1 MRGFANW
8 WTTRACCAP
17 TWPSAEAKIQAAR
30 AQVRAAQAAGR
41 PTISLTGTAGL
52 ADSNSASLASSGAVG
67 IRVSIPLFTGYRN
80 TYDIRS
86 AEIQVEASQADRDQL
101 RNQVSL
107 DVWRAYQALATER
120 TALVNA
126 EDLLQSALE
135 SENVARGRY
144 KAGAGTLID
153 LLNAQSAAAAA
164 RFQSSSDALQL
175 ASRQGRARQRAR
187 HARPGVAAGQ
197 RRHRVDRYHTFRATQ
212 MNKPNLSLWVKLSV
226 VLLLLAGAG
235 AAIWLW
241 RNNSE
246 MPAEQ
251 RYRTRP
257 VERGMLVQ
265 SVSANGTLNPVVLVT
280 VGSQISAR
288 VTKLYADFNQ
298 RVKAGQV
305 LAELD
310 PALLIATEQQTLA
323 NLASARASLKLARAN
338 EERFQQLFAQEY
350 ISRQEMDQA
359 VQVREAAQAQVQVF
373 EAQHSRDR
381 ANLHYTVIRSPVS
394 GVVVDRQ
401 VDVGQTVAASL
412 QAPVLFKIAQDLK
425 QMQINSAVA
434 EADVGAIRIDQEVD
448 FRVDAFPDREFKG
461 KVKQIRLNPTITS
474 NVVTYNVV
482 VSVDNPDEILLPGM
496 TAYITITTQTK
507 TDVLMVPSAA
517 LRFRPATATE
527 GSRMPTAQAA
537 GARKRAAGAQVY
549 VLRGGKIEAVTV
561 QTGITNG
568 RVTEITGGNLREGDM
583 VVLEDLSATPRPQ
596 TAPTG
601 PRTRLF

>member
-1 MRGFANW
+1 
-8 WTTRACCAP
+8 
-17 TWPSAEAKIQAAR
+17 
-30 AQVRAAQAAGR
+30 
-41 PTISLTGTAGL
+41 
-52 ADSNSASLASSGAVG
+52 
-67 IRVSIPLFTGYRN
+67 
-80 TYDIRS
+80 
-86 AEIQVEASQADRDQL
+86 
-101 RNQVSL
+101 
-107 DVWRAYQALATER
+107 
-120 TALVNA
+120 
-126 EDLLQSALE
+126 
-135 SENVARGRY
+135 
-144 KAGAGTLID
+144 
-153 LLNAQSAAAAA
+153 
-164 RFQSSSDALQL
+164 
-175 ASRQGRARQRAR
+175 
-187 HARPGVAAGQ
+187 
-197 RRHRVDRYHTFRATQ
+197 

-235 AAIWLW
+235 ATIWLW
-241 RNNSE
+241 KNNSE
-246 MPAEQ
+246 IPAEQ

-265 SVSANGTLNPVVLVT
+265 TVSANGTLNPVVLVT

-310 PALLIATEQQTLA
+310 PALLIATERQTLA

-434 EADVGAIRIDQEVD
+434 EADVGTIRIDQEVD
-448 FRVDAFPDREFKG
+448 FRVDAFPEREFKG

-549 VLRGGKIEAVTV
+549 VLRGGTIEAVTV
-561 QTGITNG
+561 QSGITNG
-568 RVTEITGGNLREGDM
+568 RVTEITGGDLREGDM

>member
-1 MRGFANW
+1 MKK
-8 WTTRACCAP
+8 
-17 TWPSAEAKIQAAR
+17 PS
-30 AQVRAAQAAGR
+30 
-41 PTISLTGTAGL
+41 L
-52 ADSNSASLASSGAVG
+52 SS
-67 IRVSIPLFTGYRN
+67 
-80 TYDIRS
+80 
-86 AEIQVEASQADRDQL
+86 
-101 RNQVSL
+101 
-107 DVWRAYQALATER
+107 
-120 TALVNA
+120 
-126 EDLLQSALE
+126 
-135 SENVARGRY
+135 
-144 KAGAGTLID
+144 
-153 LLNAQSAAAAA
+153 
-164 RFQSSSDALQL
+164 
-175 ASRQGRARQRAR
+175 
-187 HARPGVAAGQ
+187 
-197 RRHRVDRYHTFRATQ
+197 
-212 MNKPNLSLWVKLSV
+212 WVKLF
-226 VLLLLAGAG
+226 VLLVLLAGAG
-235 AAIWLW
+235 AAMWLW
-241 RNNSE
+241 KNNSE

-251 RYRTRP
+251 RYRSKP
-257 VERGMLVQ
+257 VERGTLVQ

-323 NLASARASLKLARAN
+323 NLASARASLRLARAN

-359 VQVREAAQAQVQVF
+359 LQAREAAQAQVQVY

-434 EADVGAIRIDQEVD
+434 EADVGAIRIGQEVD
-448 FRVDAFPDREFKG
+448 FRVDAFSDREFKG
-461 KVKQIRLNPTITS
+461 MVKQIRLSPTITS

-507 TDVLMVPSAA
+507 PDVLMVPNAA
-517 LRFRPATATE
+517 LRFRPTATTE
-527 GSRMPTAQAA
+527 ASRMPSALAA
-537 GARKRAAGAQVY
+537 GPRKRAAGSQVH

-568 RVTEITGGNLREGDM
+568 RVTEITGGDLREGDT
-583 VVLEDLSATPRPQ
+583 VVLEDLTATPRPQ
-596 TAPTG
+596 TAPSG

>member
-1 MRGFANW
+1 MKK
-8 WTTRACCAP
+8 P
-17 TWPSAEAKIQAAR
+17 
-30 AQVRAAQAAGR
+30 
-41 PTISLTGTAGL
+41 
-52 ADSNSASLASSGAVG
+52 
-67 IRVSIPLFTGYRN
+67 
-80 TYDIRS
+80 
-86 AEIQVEASQADRDQL
+86 
-101 RNQVSL
+101 
-107 DVWRAYQALATER
+107 
-120 TALVNA
+120 
-126 EDLLQSALE
+126 DLS
-135 SENVARGRY
+135 
-144 KAGAGTLID
+144 
-153 LLNAQSAAAAA
+153 
-164 RFQSSSDALQL
+164 F
-175 ASRQGRARQRAR
+175 
-187 HARPGVAAGQ
+187 
-197 RRHRVDRYHTFRATQ
+197 
-212 MNKPNLSLWVKLSV
+212 WVKLFV
-226 VLLLLAGAG
+226 VLLLVGASS
-235 AAIWLW
+235 AIWLW
-241 RNNSE
+241 KSNSE
-246 MPAEQ
+246 LPAEQ

-257 VERGMLVQ
+257 VERGTLVQ

-288 VTKLYADFNQ
+288 VTRLYADFNQ

-310 PALLIATEQQTLA
+310 PALLIATEKQTLA
-323 NLASARASLKLARAN
+323 NLASARASLRLARAN

-359 VQVREAAQAQVQVF
+359 VQAREAAEAQVQVY

-434 EADVGAIRIDQEVD
+434 EADVGAIRIDQDVD
-448 FRVDAFPDREFKG
+448 FRVDAFSDRDFKG

-507 TDVLMVPSAA
+507 PDVLMVPNAA
-517 LRFRPATATE
+517 LRFRPATTTE
-527 GSRMPTAQAA
+527 ASRTPSALAA
-537 GARKRAAGAQVY
+537 GPRKRAAGSQVH
-549 VLRGGKIEAVTV
+549 VLRGGKIEPVAV

-568 RVTEITGGNLREGDM
+568 RYTEITGGGLREGDT
-583 VVLEDLSATPRPQ
+583 VIVEDLTAMPRPQ
-596 TAPTG
+596 TVPSG

>member
-1 MRGFANW
+1 
-8 WTTRACCAP
+8 
-17 TWPSAEAKIQAAR
+17 
-30 AQVRAAQAAGR
+30 
-41 PTISLTGTAGL
+41 
-52 ADSNSASLASSGAVG
+52 
-67 IRVSIPLFTGYRN
+67 
-80 TYDIRS
+80 
-86 AEIQVEASQADRDQL
+86 
-101 RNQVSL
+101 
-107 DVWRAYQALATER
+107 
-120 TALVNA
+120 
-126 EDLLQSALE
+126 
-135 SENVARGRY
+135 
-144 KAGAGTLID
+144 
-153 LLNAQSAAAAA
+153 
-164 RFQSSSDALQL
+164 
-175 ASRQGRARQRAR
+175 
-187 HARPGVAAGQ
+187 
-197 RRHRVDRYHTFRATQ
+197 

-226 VLLLLAGAG
+226 VLLLLAGAS

-496 TAYITITTQTK
+496 TAYITVTTQTK

-537 GARKRAAGAQVY
+537 GSRKRAAGAQVH
-549 VLRGGKIEAVTV
+549 VLRGGTIEAITV
-561 QTGITNG
+561 QSGITNG
-568 RVTEITGGNLREGDM
+568 RVTEITGGDLREGDR

>member
-1 MRGFANW
+1 
-8 WTTRACCAP
+8 
-17 TWPSAEAKIQAAR
+17 
-30 AQVRAAQAAGR
+30 
-41 PTISLTGTAGL
+41 
-52 ADSNSASLASSGAVG
+52 
-67 IRVSIPLFTGYRN
+67 
-80 TYDIRS
+80 
-86 AEIQVEASQADRDQL
+86 
-101 RNQVSL
+101 
-107 DVWRAYQALATER
+107 
-120 TALVNA
+120 
-126 EDLLQSALE
+126 
-135 SENVARGRY
+135 
-144 KAGAGTLID
+144 
-153 LLNAQSAAAAA
+153 
-164 RFQSSSDALQL
+164 
-175 ASRQGRARQRAR
+175 
-187 HARPGVAAGQ
+187 
-197 RRHRVDRYHTFRATQ
+197 
-212 MNKPNLSLWVKLSV
+212 MNKPGASFWVRLV
-226 VLLLLAGAG
+226 VALLLLGGAG
-235 AAIWLW
+235 AATWLW
-241 RNNSE
+241 KSNSGI
-246 MPAEQ
+246 PVEQ
-251 RYRTRP
+251 RYRTKP
-257 VERGMLVQ
+257 VERGTLMQ

-298 RVKAGQV
+298 RVKEGQV

-310 PALLIATEQQTLA
+310 PALLIATEKQTLA

-412 QAPVLFKIAQDLK
+412 QAPVLFKIAQDLTK
-425 QMQINSAVA
+425 MQINSAVA

-448 FRVDAFPDREFKG
+448 FRVDAFSDREFKG

-507 TDVLMVPSAA
+507 TDVMMVPSAA
-517 LRFRPATATE
+517 LRFRPASAAE
-527 GSRMPTAQAA
+527 ASRLPTALAA
-537 GARKRAAGAQVY
+537 GPRKRAAGAQVH
-549 VLRGGKIEAVTV
+549 VLRGGRIEAVTV

-568 RVTEITGGNLREGDM
+568 RVTEITGGELREGDT
-583 VVLEDLSATPRPQ
+583 VVLEDLAATPNPKG
-596 TAPTG
+596 TPTG
-601 PRTRLF
+601 RRTRLF

>member
-1 MRGFANW
+1 M
-8 WTTRACCAP
+8 
-17 TWPSAEAKIQAAR
+17 K
-30 AQVRAAQAAGR
+30 
-41 PTISLTGTAGL
+41 
-52 ADSNSASLASSGAVG
+52 
-67 IRVSIPLFTGYRN
+67 LF
-80 TYDIRS
+80 
-86 AEIQVEASQADRDQL
+86 
-101 RNQVSL
+101 
-107 DVWRAYQALATER
+107 
-120 TALVNA
+120 
-126 EDLLQSALE
+126 
-135 SENVARGRY
+135 
-144 KAGAGTLID
+144 
-153 LLNAQSAAAAA
+153 
-164 RFQSSSDALQL
+164 
-175 ASRQGRARQRAR
+175 
-187 HARPGVAAGQ
+187 
-197 RRHRVDRYHTFRATQ
+197 
-212 MNKPNLSLWVKLSV
+212 V
-226 VLLLLAGAG
+226 VLLLLASAG
-235 AAIWLW
+235 TAIWLW
-241 RNNSE
+241 KNNSE

-257 VERGMLVQ
+257 VERGTLVQ

-323 NLASARASLKLARAN
+323 NLASARALLRLARAN

-359 VQVREAAQAQVQVF
+359 VQAREAAQAQVQVY

-434 EADVGAIRIDQEVD
+434 EADVGAIRIGQEVD
-448 FRVDAFPDREFKG
+448 FRVDAFSDREFKG

-482 VSVDNPDEILLPGM
+482 VSVDNADEVLLPGM

-507 TDVLMVPSAA
+507 QDVLMVPSAA
-517 LRFRPATATE
+517 LRFRPAGKAESPRMSSGPAAGAT
-527 GSRMPTAQAA
+527 A
-537 GARKRAAGAQVY
+537 GARKRAAGSQVHA
-549 VLRGGKIEAVTV
+549 LRGGKIEAVAV

-568 RVTEITGGNLREGDM
+568 RVTEIAGGDLREGDM
-583 VVLEDLSATPRPQ
+583 VVVEDLTATPRLQ
-596 TAPTG
+596 TAPSG

>member
-1 MRGFANW
+1 
-8 WTTRACCAP
+8 
-17 TWPSAEAKIQAAR
+17 
-30 AQVRAAQAAGR
+30 
-41 PTISLTGTAGL
+41 
-52 ADSNSASLASSGAVG
+52 
-67 IRVSIPLFTGYRN
+67 
-80 TYDIRS
+80 
-86 AEIQVEASQADRDQL
+86 
-101 RNQVSL
+101 
-107 DVWRAYQALATER
+107 
-120 TALVNA
+120 
-126 EDLLQSALE
+126 
-135 SENVARGRY
+135 
-144 KAGAGTLID
+144 
-153 LLNAQSAAAAA
+153 
-164 RFQSSSDALQL
+164 
-175 ASRQGRARQRAR
+175 
-187 HARPGVAAGQ
+187 
-197 RRHRVDRYHTFRATQ
+197 
-212 MNKPNLSLWVKLSV
+212 MNKPNFSLWVKLSV

-235 AAIWLW
+235 AAILLW

-323 NLASARASLKLARAN
+323 NLASARASLRLARAN
-338 EERFQQLFAQEY
+338 EERFEQLFAQEY

-527 GSRMPTAQAA
+527 DSRMPTAQAA
-537 GARKRAAGAQVY
+537 GARKRAAGAQVH
-549 VLRGGKIEAVTV
+549 VLRGGQIEAITV

-568 RVTEITGGNLREGDM
+568 RVTEITGGDLREGDA
-583 VVLEDLSATPRPQ
+583 VVLEDLTATPRPQ

>member
-1 MRGFANW
+1 MKK
-8 WTTRACCAP
+8 P
-17 TWPSAEAKIQAAR
+17 
-30 AQVRAAQAAGR
+30 
-41 PTISLTGTAGL
+41 
-52 ADSNSASLASSGAVG
+52 
-67 IRVSIPLFTGYRN
+67 
-80 TYDIRS
+80 
-86 AEIQVEASQADRDQL
+86 
-101 RNQVSL
+101 
-107 DVWRAYQALATER
+107 
-120 TALVNA
+120 
-126 EDLLQSALE
+126 DLS
-135 SENVARGRY
+135 
-144 KAGAGTLID
+144 
-153 LLNAQSAAAAA
+153 
-164 RFQSSSDALQL
+164 F
-175 ASRQGRARQRAR
+175 
-187 HARPGVAAGQ
+187 
-197 RRHRVDRYHTFRATQ
+197 
-212 MNKPNLSLWVKLSV
+212 WVKLFV

-241 RNNSE
+241 KNNSE
-246 MPAEQ
+246 IPAEQ

-257 VERGMLVQ
+257 VERGTLVQ

-310 PALLIATEQQTLA
+310 SALLIATEQQTLA
-323 NLASARASLKLARAN
+323 NLASARASLRLARAN
-338 EERFQQLFAQEY
+338 EERFRQLFAQEY

-359 VQVREAAQAQVQVF
+359 VQAREAAEAQVQVY

-434 EADVGAIRIDQEVD
+434 EADVGAIRIGQEVD
-448 FRVDAFPDREFKG
+448 FRVDAFSDREFKG
-461 KVKQIRLNPTITS
+461 RVKQIRLNPTITS

-507 TDVLMVPSAA
+507 QHVLMVPGAA
-517 LRFRPATATE
+517 LRFRPAGTAE
-527 GSRMPTAQAA
+527 FPRMSSAPAA
-537 GARKRAAGAQVY
+537 GAGAGTRKRATASQVH
-549 VLRGGKIEAVTV
+549 VLRGGKIEPAAV

-568 RVTEITGGNLREGDM
+568 RVTEITGGDLREGDM
-583 VVLEDLSATPRPQ
+583 VVIEDLTATPRPQ
-596 TAPTG
+596 TAPVG

>member
-1 MRGFANW
+1 M
-8 WTTRACCAP
+8 
-17 TWPSAEAKIQAAR
+17 K
-30 AQVRAAQAAGR
+30 
-41 PTISLTGTAGL
+41 
-52 ADSNSASLASSGAVG
+52 
-67 IRVSIPLFTGYRN
+67 
-80 TYDIRS
+80 
-86 AEIQVEASQADRDQL
+86 
-101 RNQVSL
+101 
-107 DVWRAYQALATER
+107 
-120 TALVNA
+120 
-126 EDLLQSALE
+126 
-135 SENVARGRY
+135 
-144 KAGAGTLID
+144 
-153 LLNAQSAAAAA
+153 
-164 RFQSSSDALQL
+164 
-175 ASRQGRARQRAR
+175 
-187 HARPGVAAGQ
+187 
-197 RRHRVDRYHTFRATQ
+197 
-212 MNKPNLSLWVKLSV
+212 KPHLSFLVKLFV
-226 VLLLLAGAG
+226 VLLLLASAG
-235 AAIWLW
+235 TAIWLW
-241 RNNSE
+241 KNNSE

-257 VERGMLVQ
+257 VERGTLVQ

-323 NLASARASLKLARAN
+323 NLASARALLRLARAN

-359 VQVREAAQAQVQVF
+359 VQAREAAQAQVQVY

-434 EADVGAIRIDQEVD
+434 EADVGAIRIGQEVD
-448 FRVDAFPDREFKG
+448 FRVDAFSDREFKG

-482 VSVDNPDEILLPGM
+482 VSVDNADEVLLPGM

-507 TDVLMVPSAA
+507 QDVLMVPSAA
-517 LRFRPATATE
+517 LRFRPAGKAESPRMSSGPAAGAT
-527 GSRMPTAQAA
+527 A
-537 GARKRAAGAQVY
+537 GARKRAAGSQVHA
-549 VLRGGKIEAVTV
+549 LRGGKIEAVAV

-568 RVTEITGGNLREGDM
+568 RVTEIAGGDLREGDM
-583 VVLEDLSATPRPQ
+583 VVVEDLTATPRLQ
-596 TAPTG
+596 TAPSG

>member
-1 MRGFANW
+1 
-8 WTTRACCAP
+8 
-17 TWPSAEAKIQAAR
+17 
-30 AQVRAAQAAGR
+30 
-41 PTISLTGTAGL
+41 
-52 ADSNSASLASSGAVG
+52 
-67 IRVSIPLFTGYRN
+67 
-80 TYDIRS
+80 
-86 AEIQVEASQADRDQL
+86 
-101 RNQVSL
+101 
-107 DVWRAYQALATER
+107 
-120 TALVNA
+120 
-126 EDLLQSALE
+126 
-135 SENVARGRY
+135 
-144 KAGAGTLID
+144 
-153 LLNAQSAAAAA
+153 
-164 RFQSSSDALQL
+164 
-175 ASRQGRARQRAR
+175 
-187 HARPGVAAGQ
+187 
-197 RRHRVDRYHTFRATQ
+197 
-212 MNKPNLSLWVKLSV
+212 
-226 VLLLLAGAG
+226 
-235 AAIWLW
+235 
-241 RNNSE
+241 
-246 MPAEQ
+246 
-251 RYRTRP
+251 
-257 VERGMLVQ
+257 
-265 SVSANGTLNPVVLVT
+265 
-280 VGSQISAR
+280 

-298 RVKAGQV
+298 RVTAGQV

-310 PALLIATEQQTLA
+310 PALLIATERQTLA
-323 NLASARASLKLARAN
+323 NLASARASLRLARAN
-338 EERFQQLFAQEY
+338 EERFEQLFAQEY

-359 VQVREAAQAQVQVF
+359 VQAREAAQAQVQVF

-381 ANLHYTVIRSPVS
+381 ANLRYTVIRSPVS

-496 TAYITITTQTK
+496 TAYITVTTQTM

-561 QTGITNG
+561 QTSITNG
-568 RVTEITGGNLREGDM
+568 RVTEITGGDLREGDK

>member
-1 MRGFANW
+1 
-8 WTTRACCAP
+8 
-17 TWPSAEAKIQAAR
+17 
-30 AQVRAAQAAGR
+30 
-41 PTISLTGTAGL
+41 
-52 ADSNSASLASSGAVG
+52 
-67 IRVSIPLFTGYRN
+67 
-80 TYDIRS
+80 
-86 AEIQVEASQADRDQL
+86 
-101 RNQVSL
+101 
-107 DVWRAYQALATER
+107 
-120 TALVNA
+120 
-126 EDLLQSALE
+126 
-135 SENVARGRY
+135 
-144 KAGAGTLID
+144 
-153 LLNAQSAAAAA
+153 
-164 RFQSSSDALQL
+164 
-175 ASRQGRARQRAR
+175 
-187 HARPGVAAGQ
+187 
-197 RRHRVDRYHTFRATQ
+197 
-212 MNKPNLSLWVKLSV
+212 MNKPGLSLWLKLSV
-226 VLLLLAGAG
+226 VLLLLAAAG

-246 MPAEQ
+246 MPAEE

-257 VERGMLVQ
+257 AERGTLVQ
-265 SVSANGTLNPVVLVT
+265 TVSANGTLNPVVLVT

-298 RVKAGQV
+298 RVTAGQV

-323 NLASARASLKLARAN
+323 NLASAKASLRLARAN
-338 EERFQQLFAQEY
+338 EERFEQLFAQEY
-350 ISRQEMDQA
+350 VSRQEMDQA
-359 VQVREAAQAQVQVF
+359 VQAREAAQAQVQVF

-381 ANLHYTVIRSPVS
+381 ANLRYTVIRSPVS

-496 TAYITITTQTK
+496 TAYITVTTQTMA
-507 TDVLMVPSAA
+507 DVLMVPSAA
-517 LRFRPATATE
+517 LRFRPAAATDA
-527 GSRMPTAQAA
+527 SRLPTAQAA
-537 GARKRAAGAQVY
+537 GPRKRAAGAQVH

-568 RVTEITGGNLREGDM
+568 RVTEITGGDLREGEM

>member
-1 MRGFANW
+1 MKK
-8 WTTRACCAP
+8 P
-17 TWPSAEAKIQAAR
+17 
-30 AQVRAAQAAGR
+30 
-41 PTISLTGTAGL
+41 
-52 ADSNSASLASSGAVG
+52 
-67 IRVSIPLFTGYRN
+67 
-80 TYDIRS
+80 
-86 AEIQVEASQADRDQL
+86 
-101 RNQVSL
+101 
-107 DVWRAYQALATER
+107 
-120 TALVNA
+120 
-126 EDLLQSALE
+126 DLS
-135 SENVARGRY
+135 
-144 KAGAGTLID
+144 
-153 LLNAQSAAAAA
+153 
-164 RFQSSSDALQL
+164 F
-175 ASRQGRARQRAR
+175 
-187 HARPGVAAGQ
+187 
-197 RRHRVDRYHTFRATQ
+197 
-212 MNKPNLSLWVKLSV
+212 WVKLCV

-235 AAIWLW
+235 AGTWLW
-241 RNNSE
+241 KNNSE

-257 VERGMLVQ
+257 VERGTLVQ

-310 PALLIATEQQTLA
+310 PALFIATEQQTLA
-323 NLASARASLKLARAN
+323 NLASARASLRLARAN

-359 VQVREAAQAQVQVF
+359 VQAREVAQAQVQVY

-381 ANLHYTVIRSPVS
+381 ANLRYTVIRSPVS

-425 QMQINSAVA
+425 LMQINSAVA
-434 EADVGAIRIDQEVD
+434 EADVGAIRIGQEVD
-448 FRVDAFPDREFKG
+448 FRVDAFSDREFKG
-461 KVKQIRLNPTITS
+461 RVMQIRLNPTITS

-507 TDVLMVPSAA
+507 QDVLMVPSAA
-517 LRFRPATATE
+517 LRFRPAGKAE
-527 GSRMPTAQAA
+527 SPRMSSGPAA
-537 GARKRAAGAQVY
+537 GATSGAHKRAAGSQVH
-549 VLRGGKIEAVTV
+549 VLRGGKIEPVAV

-568 RVTEITGGNLREGDM
+568 RVTEISGGDLREGDS
-583 VVLEDLSATPRPQ
+583 VVLEDLSATPRQP

>member
-1 MRGFANW
+1 M
-8 WTTRACCAP
+8 
-17 TWPSAEAKIQAAR
+17 K
-30 AQVRAAQAAGR
+30 
-41 PTISLTGTAGL
+41 
-52 ADSNSASLASSGAVG
+52 
-67 IRVSIPLFTGYRN
+67 
-80 TYDIRS
+80 
-86 AEIQVEASQADRDQL
+86 
-101 RNQVSL
+101 
-107 DVWRAYQALATER
+107 
-120 TALVNA
+120 
-126 EDLLQSALE
+126 
-135 SENVARGRY
+135 
-144 KAGAGTLID
+144 
-153 LLNAQSAAAAA
+153 
-164 RFQSSSDALQL
+164 
-175 ASRQGRARQRAR
+175 
-187 HARPGVAAGQ
+187 
-197 RRHRVDRYHTFRATQ
+197 TQ
-212 MNKPNLSLWVKLSV
+212 NLPLWVKLLV
-226 VLLLLAGAG
+226 ALLLLAGAG

-241 RNNSE
+241 KNHSDT
-246 MPAEQ
+246 PAEQ
-251 RYRTRP
+251 RYRTRA
-257 VERGMLVQ
+257 VERGTLLQ

-298 RVKAGQV
+298 RVKEGQV

-338 EERFQQLFAQEY
+338 EERFEQLFAQEY

-359 VQVREAAQAQVQVF
+359 VQAREAAQAQVQVY

-381 ANLHYTVIRSPVS
+381 ANLRYTVIRSPVS

-425 QMQINSAVA
+425 QMQINSSVA

-482 VSVDNPDEILLPGM
+482 VSVENPEELLLPGM
-496 TAYITITTQTK
+496 TAYITIITQTR
-507 TDVLMVPSAA
+507 TDVLLVPSAA
-517 LRFRPATATE
+517 LRFRPGVTTDS
-527 GSRMPTAQAA
+527 SRMPTALAA
-537 GARKRAAGAQVY
+537 GPRKRAAGSQVH

-561 QTGITNG
+561 QTGISNG
-568 RVTEITGGNLREGDM
+568 RATEITGGELREGDK
-583 VVLEDLSATPRPQ
+583 VVVEDLTATARPQ
-596 TAPTG
+596 PAPTG

>member
-1 MRGFANW
+1 MKK
-8 WTTRACCAP
+8 P
-17 TWPSAEAKIQAAR
+17 
-30 AQVRAAQAAGR
+30 
-41 PTISLTGTAGL
+41 
-52 ADSNSASLASSGAVG
+52 
-67 IRVSIPLFTGYRN
+67 
-80 TYDIRS
+80 
-86 AEIQVEASQADRDQL
+86 
-101 RNQVSL
+101 
-107 DVWRAYQALATER
+107 
-120 TALVNA
+120 
-126 EDLLQSALE
+126 DLS
-135 SENVARGRY
+135 
-144 KAGAGTLID
+144 
-153 LLNAQSAAAAA
+153 
-164 RFQSSSDALQL
+164 F
-175 ASRQGRARQRAR
+175 
-187 HARPGVAAGQ
+187 
-197 RRHRVDRYHTFRATQ
+197 
-212 MNKPNLSLWVKLSV
+212 WVKLFVV
-226 VLLLLAGAG
+226 VLLVGASS
-235 AAIWLW
+235 AIWLW
-241 RNNSE
+241 KSNSE

-251 RYRTRP
+251 RYRTRA
-257 VERGMLVQ
+257 VERGTLVQ

-310 PALLIATEQQTLA
+310 PALLIATERQTLA
-323 NLASARASLKLARAN
+323 NLASARASLRLARAN
-338 EERFQQLFAQEY
+338 EERFRQLFAQEY

-359 VQVREAAQAQVQVF
+359 VQAREAAEAQVQVY

-448 FRVDAFPDREFKG
+448 FRVDAFSDREFKG
-461 KVKQIRLNPTITS
+461 RVKQIRLNPTITS

-507 TDVLMVPSAA
+507 PDVLMAPNAA
-517 LRFRPATATE
+517 LRFRPAGKAE
-527 GSRMPTAQAA
+527 SPRMSSGPTANATA
-537 GARKRAAGAQVY
+537 GTRKREAGPQVH
-549 VLRGGKIEAVTV
+549 VLRGGKIEAIAV

-568 RVTEITGGNLREGDM
+568 RVTEITGGDLREGDTA
-583 VVLEDLSATPRPQ
+583 VVEDLSATARPQ
-596 TAPTG
+596 TAPSG
-601 PRTRLF
+601 RRTRLF

>member
-1 MRGFANW
+1 
-8 WTTRACCAP
+8 
-17 TWPSAEAKIQAAR
+17 
-30 AQVRAAQAAGR
+30 
-41 PTISLTGTAGL
+41 
-52 ADSNSASLASSGAVG
+52 
-67 IRVSIPLFTGYRN
+67 
-80 TYDIRS
+80 
-86 AEIQVEASQADRDQL
+86 
-101 RNQVSL
+101 
-107 DVWRAYQALATER
+107 
-120 TALVNA
+120 
-126 EDLLQSALE
+126 
-135 SENVARGRY
+135 
-144 KAGAGTLID
+144 
-153 LLNAQSAAAAA
+153 
-164 RFQSSSDALQL
+164 
-175 ASRQGRARQRAR
+175 
-187 HARPGVAAGQ
+187 
-197 RRHRVDRYHTFRATQ
+197 

-226 VLLLLAGAG
+226 VLLLLAGAS

-241 RNNSE
+241 TNNSE

-496 TAYITITTQTK
+496 TAYITVTTQTK

-537 GARKRAAGAQVY
+537 GSRKRAAGAQVH
-549 VLRGGKIEAVTV
+549 VLRGGTIEAITV
-561 QTGITNG
+561 QSGITNG
-568 RVTEITGGNLREGDM
+568 RVTEITGGDLREGDM

>member
-1 MRGFANW
+1 MKKPHLSFLV
-8 WTTRACCAP
+8 
-17 TWPSAEAKIQAAR
+17 KI
-30 AQVRAAQAAGR
+30 
-41 PTISLTGTAGL
+41 
-52 ADSNSASLASSGAVG
+52 
-67 IRVSIPLFTGYRN
+67 F
-80 TYDIRS
+80 
-86 AEIQVEASQADRDQL
+86 
-101 RNQVSL
+101 
-107 DVWRAYQALATER
+107 
-120 TALVNA
+120 
-126 EDLLQSALE
+126 
-135 SENVARGRY
+135 
-144 KAGAGTLID
+144 
-153 LLNAQSAAAAA
+153 
-164 RFQSSSDALQL
+164 
-175 ASRQGRARQRAR
+175 
-187 HARPGVAAGQ
+187 
-197 RRHRVDRYHTFRATQ
+197 
-212 MNKPNLSLWVKLSV
+212 V
-226 VLLLLAGAG
+226 VLLLLASAG
-235 AAIWLW
+235 TAIWLW
-241 RNNSE
+241 KNNSE

-257 VERGMLVQ
+257 VERGTLVQ

-323 NLASARASLKLARAN
+323 NLASARALLRLARAN

-359 VQVREAAQAQVQVF
+359 VQAREAAQAQVQVY

-434 EADVGAIRIDQEVD
+434 EADVGAIRIGQEVD
-448 FRVDAFPDREFKG
+448 FRVDAFSDREFKG

-482 VSVDNPDEILLPGM
+482 VSVDNADEVLLPGM

-507 TDVLMVPSAA
+507 QDVLMVPSAA
-517 LRFRPATATE
+517 LRFRPAGKAESPRMSSGPAAGAT
-527 GSRMPTAQAA
+527 A
-537 GARKRAAGAQVY
+537 GARKRAAGSQVHA
-549 VLRGGKIEAVTV
+549 LRGGKIEAVAV

-568 RVTEITGGNLREGDM
+568 RVTEIAGGDLREGDM
-583 VVLEDLSATPRPQ
+583 VVVEDLTATPRLQ
-596 TAPTG
+596 TAPSG

>member
-1 MRGFANW
+1 MK
-8 WTTRACCAP
+8 T
-17 TWPSAEAKIQAAR
+17 
-30 AQVRAAQAAGR
+30 
-41 PTISLTGTAGL
+41 
-52 ADSNSASLASSGAVG
+52 
-67 IRVSIPLFTGYRN
+67 
-80 TYDIRS
+80 
-86 AEIQVEASQADRDQL
+86 
-101 RNQVSL
+101 
-107 DVWRAYQALATER
+107 
-120 TALVNA
+120 
-126 EDLLQSALE
+126 
-135 SENVARGRY
+135 
-144 KAGAGTLID
+144 
-153 LLNAQSAAAAA
+153 
-164 RFQSSSDALQL
+164 
-175 ASRQGRARQRAR
+175 
-187 HARPGVAAGQ
+187 
-197 RRHRVDRYHTFRATQ
+197 
-212 MNKPNLSLWVKLSV
+212 PNLSLWVKLLAA
-226 VLLLLAGAG
+226 LLLLGGAG
-235 AAIWLW
+235 AAVWLW
-241 RNNSE
+241 RSHSE
-246 MPAEQ
+246 TPVEQ

-257 VERGMLVQ
+257 VERGALLQ

-298 RVKAGQV
+298 PVKEGQV

-338 EERFQQLFAQEY
+338 EARFQQLFAQEY
-350 ISRQEMDQA
+350 ISKQEMDQA
-359 VQVREAAQAQVQVF
+359 VQAREAAQAQVQVF

-381 ANLHYTVIRSPVS
+381 ANLRYTVIRSPVS

-448 FRVDAFPDREFKG
+448 FRVDAFSDREFKG

-482 VSVDNPDEILLPGM
+482 VSVDNPDEVLLPGM
-496 TAYITITTQTK
+496 TAYITITTQAR
-507 TDVLMVPSAA
+507 TDVLIVPSTA
-517 LRFRPATATE
+517 LRFRPGVTAET
-527 GSRMPTAQAA
+527 SRMPTALAA
-537 GARKRAAGAQVY
+537 GPRKRSAGSQVH
-549 VLRGGKIEAVTV
+549 VLRGGKIEAVAV

-568 RVTEITGGNLREGDM
+568 RATEITGGDLREGDK
-583 VVLEDLSATPRPQ
+583 VVIEDLTAAPRPQ

>member
-1 MRGFANW
+1 MKK
-8 WTTRACCAP
+8 P
-17 TWPSAEAKIQAAR
+17 
-30 AQVRAAQAAGR
+30 
-41 PTISLTGTAGL
+41 
-52 ADSNSASLASSGAVG
+52 
-67 IRVSIPLFTGYRN
+67 
-80 TYDIRS
+80 
-86 AEIQVEASQADRDQL
+86 
-101 RNQVSL
+101 
-107 DVWRAYQALATER
+107 
-120 TALVNA
+120 
-126 EDLLQSALE
+126 DLS
-135 SENVARGRY
+135 
-144 KAGAGTLID
+144 
-153 LLNAQSAAAAA
+153 
-164 RFQSSSDALQL
+164 F
-175 ASRQGRARQRAR
+175 
-187 HARPGVAAGQ
+187 
-197 RRHRVDRYHTFRATQ
+197 
-212 MNKPNLSLWVKLSV
+212 WVKLFVV
-226 VLLLLAGAG
+226 VLLVGASS
-235 AAIWLW
+235 AIWLW
-241 RNNSE
+241 KNNSE

-251 RYRTRP
+251 RYRTRA
-257 VERGMLVQ
+257 VERGTLVQ

-310 PALLIATEQQTLA
+310 PALLIATERQTLA
-323 NLASARASLKLARAN
+323 NLASARASLRLARAN

-359 VQVREAAQAQVQVF
+359 VQAREAAEAQVQVY

-448 FRVDAFPDREFKG
+448 FRVDAFSDREFKG
-461 KVKQIRLNPTITS
+461 RVKQIRLNPTITS

-507 TDVLMVPSAA
+507 PDVLMVPNAA
-517 LRFRPATATE
+517 LRFRPATTTE
-527 GSRMPTAQAA
+527 ASRTPSALAA
-537 GARKRAAGAQVY
+537 GPRKRAPESQVHL
-549 VLRGGKIEAVTV
+549 LRGGKIETVVV

-568 RVTEITGGNLREGDM
+568 RVTEITGGDLREGDTA
-583 VVLEDLSATPRPQ
+583 VVEDLSATSRPQ
-596 TAPTG
+596 TAPSR

>member
-1 MRGFANW
+1 M
-8 WTTRACCAP
+8 
-17 TWPSAEAKIQAAR
+17 K
-30 AQVRAAQAAGR
+30 
-41 PTISLTGTAGL
+41 
-52 ADSNSASLASSGAVG
+52 
-67 IRVSIPLFTGYRN
+67 
-80 TYDIRS
+80 
-86 AEIQVEASQADRDQL
+86 
-101 RNQVSL
+101 
-107 DVWRAYQALATER
+107 
-120 TALVNA
+120 
-126 EDLLQSALE
+126 
-135 SENVARGRY
+135 
-144 KAGAGTLID
+144 
-153 LLNAQSAAAAA
+153 
-164 RFQSSSDALQL
+164 
-175 ASRQGRARQRAR
+175 
-187 HARPGVAAGQ
+187 
-197 RRHRVDRYHTFRATQ
+197 
-212 MNKPNLSLWVKLSV
+212 KPNLSFWVKLFV
-226 VLLLLAGAG
+226 VLTLLAGAG
-235 AAIWLW
+235 AGTWLW
-241 RNNSE
+241 KNNSE

-257 VERGMLVQ
+257 VERGTLVQ

-323 NLASARASLKLARAN
+323 NLASARALLRLARAN

-359 VQVREAAQAQVQVF
+359 VQAREAAQAQVQVY

-434 EADVGAIRIDQEVD
+434 EADVGAIRIGQEVD
-448 FRVDAFPDREFKG
+448 FRVDAFSDREFKG

-482 VSVDNPDEILLPGM
+482 VSVDNADEVLLPGM

-507 TDVLMVPSAA
+507 QDVLMVPSAV
-517 LRFRPATATE
+517 LRFRPAGKAESPRMSSGPAAGAT
-527 GSRMPTAQAA
+527 A
-537 GARKRAAGAQVY
+537 GARKRAAGSQVHA
-549 VLRGGKIEAVTV
+549 LRGGKIEPVAV

-568 RVTEITGGNLREGDM
+568 RVTEITGGDLLEGDM
-583 VVLEDLSATPRPQ
+583 VVVEDLTATPRLQ
-596 TAPTG
+596 TAPSG

>member
-1 MRGFANW
+1 MKKPGASFW
-8 WTTRACCAP
+8 
-17 TWPSAEAKIQAAR
+17 
-30 AQVRAAQAAGR
+30 VR
-41 PTISLTGTAGL
+41 
-52 ADSNSASLASSGAVG
+52 
-67 IRVSIPLFTGYRN
+67 
-80 TYDIRS
+80 
-86 AEIQVEASQADRDQL
+86 
-101 RNQVSL
+101 
-107 DVWRAYQALATER
+107 
-120 TALVNA
+120 LV
-126 EDLLQSALE
+126 
-135 SENVARGRY
+135 VA
-144 KAGAGTLID
+144 
-153 LLNAQSAAAAA
+153 
-164 RFQSSSDALQL
+164 
-175 ASRQGRARQRAR
+175 
-187 HARPGVAAGQ
+187 
-197 RRHRVDRYHTFRATQ
+197 
-212 MNKPNLSLWVKLSV
+212 
-226 VLLLLAGAG
+226 LLLLASAG
-235 AAIWLW
+235 AATWLW
-241 RNNSE
+241 KSNSE
-246 MPAEQ
+246 IPAEQ
-251 RYRTRP
+251 RYRTKP
-257 VERGMLVQ
+257 VERGTLMQ

-298 RVKAGQV
+298 RVKEGQV

-412 QAPVLFKIAQDLK
+412 QAPVLFKIAQDLT

-448 FRVDAFPDREFKG
+448 FRVDAFSDREFKG

-507 TDVLMVPSAA
+507 TDVMMVPSAA
-517 LRFRPATATE
+517 LRFRPAAAAE
-527 GSRMPTAQAA
+527 ASRLPTAQAA
-537 GARKRAAGAQVY
+537 GPRKRAAASQVH
-549 VLRGGKIEAVTV
+549 VLRDGKIEAVTV

-568 RVTEITGGNLREGDM
+568 RATEITGGNLREGDI
-583 VVLEDLSATPRPQ
+583 VVLEDLTATQRPQ
-596 TAPTG
+596 VAPAG

>member
-1 MRGFANW
+1 M
-8 WTTRACCAP
+8 
-17 TWPSAEAKIQAAR
+17 K
-30 AQVRAAQAAGR
+30 
-41 PTISLTGTAGL
+41 
-52 ADSNSASLASSGAVG
+52 
-67 IRVSIPLFTGYRN
+67 
-80 TYDIRS
+80 
-86 AEIQVEASQADRDQL
+86 
-101 RNQVSL
+101 
-107 DVWRAYQALATER
+107 
-120 TALVNA
+120 
-126 EDLLQSALE
+126 
-135 SENVARGRY
+135 
-144 KAGAGTLID
+144 
-153 LLNAQSAAAAA
+153 
-164 RFQSSSDALQL
+164 
-175 ASRQGRARQRAR
+175 
-187 HARPGVAAGQ
+187 
-197 RRHRVDRYHTFRATQ
+197 
-212 MNKPNLSLWVKLSV
+212 KPHLSFLVKLFV

-235 AAIWLW
+235 TAIWLW
-241 RNNSE
+241 KNNSE

-257 VERGMLVQ
+257 VERGTLVQ

-323 NLASARASLKLARAN
+323 NLASARALLRLARAN

-359 VQVREAAQAQVQVF
+359 VQAREAAQAQVQVY

-434 EADVGAIRIDQEVD
+434 EADVGAIRIGQEVD
-448 FRVDAFPDREFKG
+448 FRVDAFSDREFKG

-482 VSVDNPDEILLPGM
+482 VSVDNADEVLLPGM

-507 TDVLMVPSAA
+507 QDVLMVPSAV
-517 LRFRPATATE
+517 LRFRPAGKAESPRMSSGPAAGAT
-527 GSRMPTAQAA
+527 A
-537 GARKRAAGAQVY
+537 GARKRAAGSQVHA
-549 VLRGGKIEAVTV
+549 LRGGKIEPVAV

-568 RVTEITGGNLREGDM
+568 RVTEITGGDLLEGDM
-583 VVLEDLSATPRPQ
+583 VVVEDLTATPRLQ
-596 TAPTG
+596 TAPSG

>member
-1 MRGFANW
+1 
-8 WTTRACCAP
+8 
-17 TWPSAEAKIQAAR
+17 
-30 AQVRAAQAAGR
+30 
-41 PTISLTGTAGL
+41 
-52 ADSNSASLASSGAVG
+52 
-67 IRVSIPLFTGYRN
+67 
-80 TYDIRS
+80 
-86 AEIQVEASQADRDQL
+86 
-101 RNQVSL
+101 
-107 DVWRAYQALATER
+107 
-120 TALVNA
+120 
-126 EDLLQSALE
+126 
-135 SENVARGRY
+135 
-144 KAGAGTLID
+144 
-153 LLNAQSAAAAA
+153 
-164 RFQSSSDALQL
+164 
-175 ASRQGRARQRAR
+175 
-187 HARPGVAAGQ
+187 
-197 RRHRVDRYHTFRATQ
+197 
-212 MNKPNLSLWVKLSV
+212 MNKPDLSLWVKLSV

-251 RYRTRP
+251 RYRARP

-298 RVKAGQV
+298 RVTAGQV

-310 PALLIATEQQTLA
+310 PALLIATERQTLA
-323 NLASARASLKLARAN
+323 NLASAKASLRLARAN
-338 EERFQQLFAQEY
+338 EERFEQLFAQEY

-412 QAPVLFKIAQDLK
+412 QAPVLFKIAQDLT

-517 LRFRPATATE
+517 LRFRPAAATE
-527 GSRMPTAQAA
+527 TPRMPTAQAA

-561 QTGITNG
+561 QPGITNG
-568 RVTEITGGNLREGDM
+568 RVTEITGGDLREGDM